1 MDTKRIESF
10 KEFAGHLEYPMVI
23 FEAESGKVLEINDEA
38 KELIGGDVKNIS
50 IEPGRSLTKLN
61 FWDML
66 HKRKSL
72 MWHRIRMVVD
82 GEEHL
87 VCGLVNEAT
96 VNEQLIY
103 TVLFERRADLNIG
116 SFTLERI
123 VNHAGIVAFHMARS
137 NGSFM
142 TISLILK
149 ILYVRKTTKKYL
161 QLLHMRQRNILM
173 KVHWNAVFSQRSRI

>member
-38 KELIGGDVKNIS
+38 KELIGEDVKNIS

-137 NGSFM
+137 NG
-142 TISLILK
+142 
-149 ILYVRKTTKKYL
+149 
-161 QLLHMRQRNILM
+161 
-173 KVHWNAVFSQRSRI
+173 

>member
-38 KELIGGDVKNIS
+38 KELIGEDVKNIS

-137 NGSFM
+137 NGEYQ
-142 TISLILK
+142 IE
-149 ILYVRKTTKKYL
+149 YVS
-161 QLLHMRQRNILM
+161 RNIR
-173 KVHWNAVFSQRSRI
+173 KYGYTRGQFYDNIVDIKDKIGRAHV